1 MGAVPQCP
9 SSNNMKC
16 QLIFLVAFFLPISS
30 LGQTTMPSTPDP
42 TGLTS
47 TDADTTDSQTTTT
60 TTTTTTTESNNN
72 NGGGDGWF
80 VVPGKLNICGTFPFC
95 ASCWLNIFLFHIFL
109 FFF

>member
-80 VVPGKLNICGTFPFC
+80 VVPGAGAAAVSSPTQLIALLSFSALILILP
-95 ASCWLNIFLFHIFL
+95 
-109 FFF
+109 